1 MKLNDLL
8 TSGLFLGELS
18 FPMNRIQPWHGF
30 LYLANVNDKT
40 CPGCIKLGYTNYD
53 IGRRADELQR
63 EDIDTVFYTWSS
75 PNAQVLEKYIKEILR
90 QFARKDGKK
99 YQYEIFMNIPWHIL
113 IYTIRII
120 ILWVYIEERW
130 VEDTKGYHRIL
141 SEYFDGVSFNTIEY
155 NNIKHYGRDP
165 QKEVTDRYPVGTRVM
180 AFFEGT
186 VDNKSVSEWYPAKI
200 IKFET
205 NLVDKNSKKGKKREK
220 FDAYEIEWEG
230 DYNPKRQKIKT
241 EYVKA
246 LYPEIDINRTLKIEE
261 LYGRLDLKIKSLDL
275 KLKY

>member
-1 MKLNDLL
+1 MKLKDLL

-40 CPGCIKLGYTNYD
+40 CPACIKLGYTNYN

-63 EDIDTVFYTWSS
+63 EDIDAVFYTWSS
-75 PNAQVLEKYIKEILR
+75 PNAQILEKYIKEILR
-90 QFARKDGKK
+90 QFARKDGQK
-99 YQYEIFMNIPWHIL
+99 YQYEIFINVPWHIF
-113 IYTIRII
+113 IYIIRLI
-120 ILWVYIEERW
+120 ILWVYIKERW
-130 VEDTKGYHRIL
+130 VKDSNGYYKIL

-155 NNIKHYGRDP
+155 NDIKYYGKDSEKNISG
-165 QKEVTDRYPVGTRVM
+165 RYPAGTRVM
-180 AFFEGT
+180 AYFEGT

-220 FDAYEIEWEG
+220 IDAYEIEWEG
-230 DYNPKRQKIKT
+230 DYNPKRQKLKV
-241 EYVKA
+241 EYVKP
-246 LYPEIDINRTLKIEE
+246 LYPEVDIIRTLKIEE
-261 LYGRLDLKIKSLDL
+261 IYTRLELQIKTFDVN
-275 KLKY
+275 LKY

>member
-1 MKLNDLL
+1 MKLTDLL

-18 FPMNRIQPWHGF
+18 FPMTRIEPWHGF

-63 EDIDTVFYTWSS
+63 EDIDAVFYTWSS

-113 IYTIRII
+113 IYTIRLI

-130 VEDTKGYHRIL
+130 VEDTKGYYKIL

-155 NNIKHYGRDP
+155 NDIKYYGRDP
-165 QKEVTDRYPVGTRVM
+165 QKGVPDRYPVGTRVM
-180 AFFEGT
+180 AYFQGT
-186 VDNKSVSEWYPAKI
+186 VNNNPVSQWYPARVL
-200 IKFET
+200 KFEKD
-205 NLVDKNSKKGKKREK
+205 LVDVDSQKGKKRKK

-230 DYNPKRQKIKT
+230 DYKPKRQKLKV
-241 EYVKA
+241 EFVKA
-246 LYPEIDINRTLKIEE
+246 LYPDIDINRTLKIEE
-261 LYGRLDLKIKSLDL
+261 VYGRLDLKIKSFDL